1 MHIVLFVMMMTSGQ
15 LLFKATSRRTFST
28 PADLLLDWKFLL
40 AVAVYGAATILWIHI
55 LKSMPLSTAYPLAM
69 GATIA
74 LTSLLGIGIFNEGLT
89 AAKAIGIGLVII
101 AMFALS
107 R

>member
-1 MHIVLFVMMMTSGQ
+1 MMTSGQ
-15 LLFKATSRRTFST
+15 LLFKATSRSAAPNPT
-28 PADLLLDWKFLL
+28 DLFLNWKFLI
-40 AVAVYGAATILWIHI
+40 AIAIYGAATLLWIHI

-74 LTSLLGIGIFNEGLT
+74 LTSLLGIMIFHESLT
-89 AAKAIGIGLVII
+89 VAKATGVGLVIL
-101 AMFALS
+101 AMFVLS

>member
-1 MHIVLFVMMMTSGQ
+1 MMTLGQ
-15 LLFKATSRRTFST
+15 LLFKATSRRAFST
-28 PADLLLDWKFLL
+28 PTDLLLDWKFLV
-40 AVAVYGAATILWIHI
+40 AVTVYGAATILWIRI

-74 LTSLLGIGIFNEGLT
+74 LTSLLGIGIFDEDFT
-89 AAKAIGIGLVII
+89 VVKAVGIGLVIL